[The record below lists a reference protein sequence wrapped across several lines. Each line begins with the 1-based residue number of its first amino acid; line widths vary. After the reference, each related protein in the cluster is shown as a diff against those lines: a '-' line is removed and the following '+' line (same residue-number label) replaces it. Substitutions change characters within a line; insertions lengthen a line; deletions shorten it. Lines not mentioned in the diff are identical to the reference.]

1 MEASRIAAKSMR
13 GVKSLNALAGGR
25 PGSSLVNGALHSAAN
40 VPASSSR
47 EKTGRSSIGLL
58 TSPTKVDQE
67 STLDESKQ
75 HDQANN
81 DMQMLKRELER
92 ERMQA
97 KSKEKENELLRMLLG
112 SERAKPASTFRR
124 AIVMTVY
131 PEEVVNVMGVHER
144 NDAIFVA
151 LEATLC
157 SSKSTPIQ
165 KVTTTFTDG
174 HWQEEMKF
182 ILDTDKMWMEGT
194 FHLEL
199 RQKMFVSADDP
210 IIATASISL
219 RSCVDWLQEGG
230 EHSIQ
235 IGMDRTSAALK
246 DDKTRT
252 VLCLS
257 VKVAAERISTGQTLG
272 FEANPGLITNQQSVE
287 IISDAIDAPSQ
298 NEVPVGD
305 SVSAV
310 LPGIPDEHG
319 SAALVTTVPCDL
331 DLPVE
336 TINNSSTKSE
346 PSASEIVDDM
356 KCQNLEVNDDATVT
370 TSGPNDP
377 NALMTELK
385 TTTYQETEVTES
397 AETASKPQISVS
409 SDEEEENN
417 VDADNSAE
425 TIGGR
430 RLELAPNS
438 NRSKSME
445 FIDSRAARQ
454 SMVSM
459 MYQKKANASKIVLV
473 PIQAESSKRVQS
485 KLLSSLDSELTAKN
499 TELRKSNV
507 RFEAALSIG
516 MNETIK
522 AMPMIETTATEIID
536 EPMQESAQQPTGID
550 ANFVATIKGVSF
562 ASQRLKEIARKSREA
577 KAALAAQPTD
587 PTVAV
592 ANHDVDSPVV
602 PAVQQVQVTSQTTA
616 TATVEPIEEI
626 DQSSATG
633 CWSEKGLGGILKSR
647 LATVLRYLQIV
658 FGRIHSTRGR
668 AKIEPFREVLD
679 VETEIEIQ
687 RVAEERRA
695 QLQASQLA
703 AKKLLEELAMAE
715 EEEDT
720 SKNVQDRD
728 DDGIET
734 KLVNAIALLKQSNFE
749 LPNRTIKLTPVSAV
763 TKVMKTLNP
772 GTSVPHQRLT
782 AIQNFLQSKWI
793 DCESMAQILIWIKS
807 PPEEVRFF
815 ECLAMRIVDK
825 QGLARIASRFIHT
838 KGTKYVA
845 LKTVERLIV
854 QAKKDAL
861 SREQRKVQL
870 ATAEQELLGY

>member
-1 MEASRIAAKSMR
+1 MEASRIAAKSLR

-25 PGSSLVNGALHSAAN
+25 PASSLVNDALHSAAN
-40 VPASSSR
+40 VRASSSR
-47 EKTGRSSIGLL
+47 EKPERSSIGLL

-67 STLDESKQ
+67 STLGESKQ

-81 DMQMLKRELER
+81 DLQMLKRELER

-97 KSKEKENELLRMLLG
+97 KSKERENELLRMLLG

-182 ILDTDKMWMEGT
+182 ILDTDKMWMEGS

-219 RSCVDWLQEGG
+219 RCCVDWLQEGG

-305 SVSAV
+305 PVSAV

-346 PSASEIVDDM
+346 PSASEIVDDT

-409 SDEEEENN
+409 SDDEEEND

-499 TELRKSNV
+499 TELRKSNI

-647 LATVLRYLQIV
+647 LATVLRWLQII

-687 RVAEERRA
+687 RMAEERRA

-703 AKKLLEELAMAE
+703 AKKLLEELAMGE

-720 SKNVQDRD
+720 STNVQDRD
-728 DDGIET
+728 DDAIET

-772 GTSVPHQRLT
+772 GTSVPHQRLS

-793 DCESMAQILIWIKS
+793 DCESMAQILTWIKS

-861 SREQRKVQL
+861 SREQRKVQF
-870 ATAEQELLGY
+870 ATAEQELGY

>member
-1 MEASRIAAKSMR
+1 M
-13 GVKSLNALAGGR
+13 NALAGGR
-25 PGSSLVNGALHSAAN
+25 PASSLVNDALHSAAN
-40 VPASSSR
+40 VRASSSR
-47 EKTGRSSIGLL
+47 EKPERSSIGLL

-81 DMQMLKRELER
+81 DLQMLKRELER

-97 KSKEKENELLRMLLG
+97 KSKERENELLRMLLG

-182 ILDTDKMWMEGT
+182 ILDTDKMWMEGS

-219 RSCVDWLQEGG
+219 RCCVDWLQEGG

-287 IISDAIDAPSQ
+287 TISDAIDAPSQ

-305 SVSAV
+305 PVSAV

-319 SAALVTTVPCDL
+319 SAALVTTVSCDL
-331 DLPVE
+331 DLPAE

-346 PSASEIVDDM
+346 PSASEIVDDT

-385 TTTYQETEVTES
+385 TSTYQETEVTES

-409 SDEEEENN
+409 SDDEEEND

-473 PIQAESSKRVQS
+473 PIQADSSKRVQS
-485 KLLSSLDSELTAKN
+485 KLLSSLDSELAAKN
-499 TELRKSNV
+499 TELQKSNI

-562 ASQRLKEIARKSREA
+562 ASQRLKEITRKSREA

-592 ANHDVDSPVV
+592 ASHDVDSPV
-602 PAVQQVQVTSQTTA
+602 PAVVQVTSQTTA

-647 LATVLRYLQIV
+647 LATVLRWLQIV

-687 RVAEERRA
+687 RLAEERRA

-703 AKKLLEELAMAE
+703 AKKLLEELAMGE

-720 SKNVQDRD
+720 STNVQDRD
-728 DDGIET
+728 DDAIET

-749 LPNRTIKLTPVSAV
+749 LPSRTIKLTPVSAV

-772 GTSVPHQRLT
+772 GTSVPHQRLS

-793 DCESMAQILIWIKS
+793 DCESMAQILTWIKS

-845 LKTVERLIV
+845 LKTVERLIA

-861 SREQRKVQL
+861 SSVKRKIQI